1 MPNPNLKV
9 YECVTGSQL
18 YGTAM
23 PDSDTDY
30 VTVFSET
37 KNMTL
42 GLDGLSKLAQ
52 SSKDEDD
59 IRQYW
64 LRRWVTL
71 CAKGN
76 PNVLESLFVPPH
88 LRKMAEPLF
97 VEQFLNHPELFLF
110 KKPLVDAHLGFAFAQ
125 IKRMD
130 GTNLGSKRKELVA
143 EYGYDVKY
151 AAHAYRLVAQ
161 LESILTTGKIVLPYP
176 EPIRQ
181 KILSIRHGKVSRPE
195 FDKMYIDL
203 AESVK
208 ATADRSND
216 LPDDIEYTNLN
227 NAVVFYFEQKYY
239 WLEVVEGCQSC
250 KDFPCEC
257 DWS

>member
-1 MPNPNLKV
+1 MPSQELKV

-23 PDSDTDY
+23 PDSDVDY

-64 LRRWVTL
+64 LRRWVIL

-76 PNVLESLFVPPH
+76 PNVLESLFVPPFQ
-88 LRKMAEPLF
+88 RKVEEELF
-97 VEQFLNHPELFLF
+97 VKQFLNRPELFLF
-110 KKPLVDAHLGFAFAQ
+110 KRPLVDAHLGFAFAQ

-130 GTNLGSKRKELVA
+130 GTNLGTKRKELVA

-161 LESILTTGKIVLPYP
+161 LESILTTGRITFPYP

-181 KILSIRHGKVSRPE
+181 KILTIRHGKVTRSE
-195 FDKMYIDL
+195 FDKMYTDL

-208 ATADRSND
+208 LTADKTKD
-216 LPDDIEYTNLN
+216 LPDEIELTKLN
-227 NAVVFYFEQKYY
+227 NAVIHYFEQKYY
-239 WLEVVEGCQSC
+239 SSDGGCPTC
-250 KDFPCEC
+250 DDFPCEC
-257 DWS
+257 DWP